1 MLLLFVRLERSNSG
15 GGYNLSSGRV
25 IWDSLCIG
33 FLFTL
38 TYYLKEDGMW
48 FLLVCLAFPLLYA
61 ICSVADYVAF
71 RHKRI
76 IGRMLIA
83 ILVPVFIFESLTVVY
98 KSVNDHYFGV
108 YETNMRNSGEPGR
121 FISNIYSIESE
132 RRDIDFPA
140 PIDAVQKAYEVSP
153 TFQENSEFYDSIMTS
168 AWVEGDYEKNPPF
181 GDFFSWLIKDAVFD
195 SKVASN
201 WAGY

>member
-1 MLLLFVRLERSNSG
+1 MSQEDL
-15 GGYNLSSGRV
+15 
-25 IWDSLCIG
+25 
-33 FLFTL
+33 
-38 TYYLKEDGMW
+38 YL
-48 FLLVCLAFPLLYA
+48 
-61 ICSVADYVAF
+61 
-71 RHKRI
+71 
-76 IGRMLIA
+76 
-83 ILVPVFIFESLTVVY
+83 
-98 KSVNDHYFGV
+98 
-108 YETNMRNSGEPGR
+108 
-121 FISNIYSIESE
+121 IYSIESE

-181 GDFFSWLIKDAVFD
+181 GDFFLWLIKDAVFD